1 MVQVSASHSSSHTS
15 YSGSIHNAS
24 SSTYHVHKGDTL
36 SGIAARHG
44 VSLDAL
50 TKANPAI
57 ASHQFIFPGD
67 RLTIPA
73 TNSGTHIV
81 HRGETL
87 TSIARQSGTTAQA
100 LARANHIA
108 NPDRISVGQ
117 HLAIPT
123 RNHPA
128 AHPVAPHQPR
138 LAPNAPAIT
147 APTVGPVTGARLPGG
162 TLALSATDVLN
173 LKKTLQ
179 TEWVQSA
186 GTRQAQ
192 GIIDT
197 ILNRRASG
205 HWGNSI
211 SSVVNARQQFSDVN
225 GPVARNRHGRSS
237 VEEIP
242 ASMVSRRVNDLVN
255 SYLAER
261 AAGAPSSVGTHLNY
275 ANPHFSDRVNLG
287 WIMKLDGP
295 IYGAGNA
302 IHRHG
307 TTDDLQRYRP
317 QPFNISLQ

>member
-1 MVQVSASHSSSHTS
+1 MVQVNASHSSSHTS
-15 YSGSIHNAS
+15 HSGGVHNTS
-24 SSTYHVHKGDTL
+24 SSTYHVHRGDTL

-44 VSLDAL
+44 ITLEAL
-50 TKANPAI
+50 TRANPAI
-57 ASHQFIFPGD
+57 AHHHFIFPGD

-73 TNSGTHIV
+73 ANSNGHVV

-87 TSIARQSGTTAQA
+87 TSIARQSGTTVQA

-108 NPDRISVGQ
+108 NPNRIHVGQ
-117 HLAIPT
+117 QLAIPS
-123 RNHPA
+123 RSHPA
-128 AHPVAPHQPR
+128 AHPVAPQHPQPS
-138 LAPNAPAIT
+138 PNTPTIT
-147 APTVGPVTGARLPGG
+147 APTVAPVTGARLPGG
-162 TLALSATDVLN
+162 TLTLTAADVLN

-225 GPVARNRHGRSS
+225 GPVARNQHHRNS
-237 VEEIP
+237 VEQIP

-261 AAGAPSSVGTHLNY
+261 AAGTPSSVGTHLNY

-295 IYGAGNA
+295 IYGSGNA

-307 TTDDLQRYRP
+307 TTDGLQRYRP
-317 QPFNISLQ
+317 DAFNITLQ